1 MLCILVICFGFAV
14 PVPVY
19 APPPPPPRVLAVP
32 DPALDCARAR
42 PGACGPVVDDLD
54 RFPVRSDRR

>member
-1 MLCILVICFGFAV
+1 MVCILVICIGFAV

-19 APPPPPPRVLAVP
+19 VPPPPPPRVLAVP

-42 PGACGPVVDDLD
+42 AGCGEIDDLD
-54 RFPVRSDRR
+54 RFPVRPDRR